1 MFVSEKLLSGI
12 LVSPCLLPCLRTT
25 ARVEKG
31 LGTSLT
37 ANSSVFALGFSQTV
51 AVKVTRVDSF
61 NFMESLNLLGSNLG
75 LWPGLGLFQ
84 VLEWLLGL
92 LAGVKAVRRF
102 LPNS

>member
-1 MFVSEKLLSGI
+1 MLTTQCLLSEKLLSGL
-12 LVSPCLLPCLRTT
+12 LVSPSLP
-25 ARVEKG
+25 G
-31 LGTSLT
+31 LGTSLHT
-37 ANSSVFALGFSQTV
+37 DSPIFSLGFSQTV
-51 AVKVTRVDSF
+51 GVKVTRVDSF

-102 LPNS
+102 LPNN